1 MRLQCVCVCMCGGEG
16 GGDIYEPTR
25 NEKKMYNVGLHCLHC
40 GLLLLI
46 MRNATRTEAAR
57 KHGPN
62 NCRLCSCEVWRHV
75 RFGENCFNFSTYPAT
90 HMASYTRIPS
100 YQPTPVRISNV
111 TETANFE
118 TLTQIEILKRISRR
132 NVGFYTRLQGSHSP
146 LTLQDEDDSGI

>member
-1 MRLQCVCVCMCGGEG
+1 MRLQCVCMCWG
-16 GGDIYEPTR
+16 GGNIYEPTR
-25 NEKKMYNVGLHCLHC
+25 NGKKMYNEGLHCLHC

-46 MRNATRTEAAR
+46 VRNATRVEAAR

-75 RFGENCFNFSTYPAT
+75 RFGEICCLCFHFSTYPAT

-111 TETANFE
+111 TKTANFE

-132 NVGFYTRLQGSHSP
+132 NVRFYTRLQGSRSP
-146 LTLQDEDDSGI
+146 LILQDENDSGN